1 MDVGVKIYLSLD
13 DGMQFVYLSQA
24 GKWSMPIRSFEKVE
38 VGKGH
43 SIESRYK

>member
-24 GKWSMPIRSFEKVE
+24 GTWSMPVRSVEWGEKE
-38 VGKGH
+38 GKIGR
-43 SIESRYK
+43 IL

>member
-24 GKWSMPIRSFEKVE
+24 GT
-38 VGKGH
+38 
-43 SIESRYK
+43 